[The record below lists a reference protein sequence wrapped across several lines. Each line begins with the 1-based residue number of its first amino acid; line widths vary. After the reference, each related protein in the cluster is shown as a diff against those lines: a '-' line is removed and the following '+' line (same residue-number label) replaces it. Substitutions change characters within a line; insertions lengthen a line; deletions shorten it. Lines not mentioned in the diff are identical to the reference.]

1 MLTSNKFLYSIDVKK
16 RYVVL
21 RWLRS
26 FFNAPWK
33 LFSFHFKYDIR
44 LMGGKTFS
52 CILFSVGIL
61 LHLYLK
67 YFLTST
73 AGVSGNNLK
82 IVRICFFIVE
92 E

>member
-33 LFSFHFKYDIR
+33 LFSFKYDIR

-73 AGVSGNNLK
+73 AGVSRSNLK
-82 IVRICFFIVE
+82 IVRIRFFIVE